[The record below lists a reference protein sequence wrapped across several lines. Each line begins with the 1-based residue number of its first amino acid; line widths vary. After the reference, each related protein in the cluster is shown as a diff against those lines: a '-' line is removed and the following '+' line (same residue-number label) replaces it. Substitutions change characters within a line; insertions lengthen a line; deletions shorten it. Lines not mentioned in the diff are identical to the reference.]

1 MCLLEVQSNA
11 LHLPERSE
19 RAFLH
24 IYMGEICAVKET
36 EKGPNKES
44 EESNAVLDFDPI
56 QLTDFGQCPLPS
68 NAIPLWLSEP
78 LATQKQA
85 LLEQHSKLQS
95 HHKLQTIY
103 IVLHILQFCT

>member
-24 IYMGEICAVKET
+24 IYMGEIHAVKET

-85 LLEQHSKLQS
+85 LLEQHSKL
-95 HHKLQTIY
+95 
-103 IVLHILQFCT
+103 